1 MCALLLF
8 TRTLLVPLLPL
19 FWGIFPQ
26 FLALLQP
33 PLPGSAES
41 PQRSPKV
48 LEGARGFRG
57 RGKRGR
63 LWASL
68 AAEMQCWAQHHNFFL
83 SLLLFFFFLYI
94 FTRKSTLSTPV
105 RTHLCPKPQ
114 ARSHRHYPELAIKEV
129 SWGQA
134 ALSEGHPPNPTPC
147 CQPNPLPGQIPSRV
161 IPQGVA
167 AFPTSYL

>member
-48 LEGARGFRG
+48 LEGARGFQGRG
-57 RGKRGR
+57 RRGR

-68 AAEMQCWAQHHNFFL
+68 AAETQCWAQHHNFFL
-83 SLLLFFFFLYI
+83 SLLLFFFFIYI
-94 FTRKSTLSTPV
+94 YEEK
-105 RTHLCPKPQ
+105 HPKHSGQDSPLPQ
-114 ARSHRHYPELAIKEV
+114 AAGTK
-129 SWGQA
+129 
-134 ALSEGHPPNPTPC
+134 PP
-147 CQPNPLPGQIPSRV
+147 PLPGARH
-161 IPQGVA
+161 
-167 AFPTSYL
+167 